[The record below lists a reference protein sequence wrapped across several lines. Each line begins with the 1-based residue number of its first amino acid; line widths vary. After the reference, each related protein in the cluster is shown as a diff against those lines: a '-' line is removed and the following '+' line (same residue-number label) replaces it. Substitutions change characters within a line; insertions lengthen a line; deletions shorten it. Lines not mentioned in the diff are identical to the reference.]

1 MPREVPPIST
11 PLPPAPD
18 DKHWVAAYASRNGA
32 ASNAH
37 RESARRL
44 ITLAYILAVS
54 MPPLG
59 FGLGVVIALRFGAPR
74 SKHGA
79 WIILISILASVIWIL
94 IIAGGALNTPT
105 NDF

>member
-1 MPREVPPIST
+1 MRPS
-11 PLPPAPD
+11 LPPTPD
-18 DKHWVAAYASRNGA
+18 DQRWVAEYASTNGA
-32 ASNAH
+32 ASNAR

-59 FGLGVVIALRFGAPR
+59 FGLGVVIALRFHGPR
-74 SKHGA
+74 SKQGA
-79 WIILISILASVIWIL
+79 WIILVSIIASIIWIL
-94 IIAGGALNTPT
+94 IIAGGALSTPT